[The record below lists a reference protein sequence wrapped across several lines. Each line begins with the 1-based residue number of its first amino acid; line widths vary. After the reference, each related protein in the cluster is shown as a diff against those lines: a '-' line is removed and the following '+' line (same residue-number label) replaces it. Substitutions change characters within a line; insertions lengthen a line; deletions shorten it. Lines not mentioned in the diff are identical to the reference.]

1 MKTKRQGYFILL
13 AFLLAT
19 TTASVF
25 RIPQAMAIGTIRI
38 LSDGTISPLG
48 APIVTLNKITYT
60 LDAPNIASSI
70 SVERSNI
77 LIDGAGYN
85 VTGDGSGNGFTL
97 IGVNN
102 VTIKNTNIQ
111 NFTYGIYA
119 ERANSIVIRDNNVT
133 ANTYDGIGL
142 FYCDTA
148 TVLANRITGNDYD
161 GMEIYNCS
169 GNTIKEK

>member
-77 LIDGAGYN
+77 LIDGAGYT

-97 IGVNN
+97 IGVN
-102 VTIKNTNIQ
+102 K
-111 NFTYGIYA
+111 
-119 ERANSIVIRDNNVT
+119 
-133 ANTYDGIGL
+133 
-142 FYCDTA
+142 
-148 TVLANRITGNDYD
+148 
-161 GMEIYNCS
+161 
-169 GNTIKEK
+169 